1 MVSYGVS
8 PANKGQDVAVHAVLI
23 DQENTSV
30 SVTTSVVGS
39 PSSASDVRMSGS
51 DDFRMSELN
60 FSLD

>member
-8 PANKGQDVAVHAVLI
+8 PANKGQDVVVRAVLI
-23 DQENTSV
+23 DQVNTSV

-39 PSSASDVRMSGS
+39 LSLESDVKMSS
-51 DDFRMSELN
+51 KDLFRMSELN